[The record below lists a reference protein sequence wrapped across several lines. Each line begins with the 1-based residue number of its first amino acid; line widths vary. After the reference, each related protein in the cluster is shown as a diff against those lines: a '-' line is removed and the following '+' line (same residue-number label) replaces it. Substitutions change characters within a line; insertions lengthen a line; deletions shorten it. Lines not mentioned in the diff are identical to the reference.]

1 MNIFKRI
8 SWHYDAIKNGGASIN
23 DCVEVELNLTK
34 ADKEGITISIVV
46 LTIVL
51 IATLVIL

>member
-23 DCVEVELNLTK
+23 DCEEVELNLTK